1 MRSALEQVEATGYG
15 IVMPTIDQLRLEE
28 PEIVRQGGRYGV
40 RLEACAP
47 SIHMMKATIHTE
59 ISPIVGTEKQSEDL
73 VQSLLGGF
81 EEDPV
86 QLWQFQYFW
95 QKPARAGKRGLAE
108 QAAAYAAGGAHPP
121 AGNPGKGHQ

>member
-1 MRSALEQVEATGYG
+1 MPCIIELAQAKRAYERVRSALEQVEATGYG

-59 ISPIVGTEKQSEDL
+59 IESHRGHRKTVRGSGAKS
-73 VQSLLGGF
+73 
-81 EEDPV
+81 
-86 QLWQFQYFW
+86 
-95 QKPARAGKRGLAE
+95 AGRL
-108 QAAAYAAGGAHPP
+108 
-121 AGNPGKGHQ
+121 